1 MIREEKIKIRLGNT
15 TKFEHIGKTR
25 KDGNLREYRFI
36 EALESNREMAKILAE
51 CVSKRIP
58 EARNFKVLII
68 ILEIDIDRM
77 DLCNTK
83 AEIQLLDTSQIVMVD
98 NEEYFKYFSMKAII
112 YPDDVLRLL
121 ELVEDEE
128 LKKRIQ

>member
-1 MIREEKIKIRLGNT
+1 MIREEKIEIRLGNT

-83 AEIQLLDTSQIVMVD
+83 AEILLDTSQIVMVD

>member
-1 MIREEKIKIRLGNT
+1 MIREEKIEIRLGN

-36 EALESNREMAKILAE
+36 EALESNREMAKIVAE

-58 EARNFKVLII
+58 EARNLKVLII

-83 AEIQLLDTSQIVMVD
+83 AEIQLLDTSQIAMVD